1 MIKILN
7 DWVHQ
12 YITEELTVVPAED
25 FYYEAETET
34 IGFATSIYQEH
45 DKDFVDLA
53 FSLGLK
59 YDVNAFLLSFLHEIG
74 HFFTVEDESL
84 DPYWEDY
91 LANKDTWQHTKYYE
105 HPVEK
110 IATEWAITYINYN
123 IEALKKLNESLKEVL

>member
-45 DKDFVDLA
+45 DKEFMDLA
-53 FSLGLK
+53 VSLGLK
-59 YDVNAFLLSFLHEIG
+59 YDVNVFLLSFLHEIG
-74 HFFTVEDESL
+74 HYFTLEDDSL
-84 DPYWEDY
+84 DPYWLDY
-91 LANKDTWQHTKYYE
+91 IENRNTWQPVKYYE

-110 IATEWAITYINYN
+110 IATEWAINYINYN
-123 IEALKKLNESLKEVL
+123 IENLKKLNNLLKEVL